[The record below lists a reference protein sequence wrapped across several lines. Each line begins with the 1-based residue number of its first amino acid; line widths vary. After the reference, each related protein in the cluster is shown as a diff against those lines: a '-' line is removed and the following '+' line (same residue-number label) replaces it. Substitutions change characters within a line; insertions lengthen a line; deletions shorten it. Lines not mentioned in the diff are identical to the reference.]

1 MNASRRSAAAP
12 THVQAACVSAVSAPA
27 VMALALLLTGS
38 PAQAETET
46 GVALRQ
52 NALTA
57 GWLQRPAGIALPEDR
72 LGLSETRMRTWV
84 SQTWAGQPWGE
95 TRLQAA
101 LELQSAFSSMPSA
114 GLSLIG
120 GGTVA
125 SRNPFEVVDL
135 TWEGG
140 GTAQTRA
147 RLERLDARWS
157 LGAFDLDL
165 GRQPIS
171 LGTSHF
177 VGVLDVLAPF
187 APGALDASYKPG
199 VDALRARTAVGDTGE
214 AELIVAGSDPWNQG
228 ASIARMRTSIAGL
241 DVELLGG
248 RFRNRSFGGLGWEG
262 ELGPTGFWGE
272 LALFERR
279 LDVET
284 RRGGWEKAAF
294 SGVVGADL
302 KLPFEIHGGAAL
314 MVQDFGARRP
324 EDLAAVMTDAPYRE
338 GWAFLGSHRY
348 GVLTASRQLHPL
360 VNGSLAGILNL
371 VDGSTLWQPRATLS
385 VSDNSDL
392 GAYGWIGTGSPPRV
406 NGGSVSP
413 GSEFGMVPT
422 GLGIYARWF
431 F

>member
-1 MNASRRSAAAP
+1 MNASGLRALLAAFAP
-12 THVQAACVSAVSAPA
+12 LVCVPAVCAPA
-27 VMALALLLTGS
+27 VCALVVLAGS
-38 PAQAETET
+38 PAHAETET

-57 GWLQRPAGIALPEDR
+57 GWLQRPAGVPLPGDR
-72 LGLSETRMRTWV
+72 LGLSETRMRTWLG
-84 SQTWAGQPWGE
+84 QTWSGQPWGE

-101 LELQSAFSSMPSA
+101 LELQTGFSSAPNT
-114 GLSLIG
+114 GLGLIG
-120 GGTVA
+120 GGSPA
-125 SRNPFEVVDL
+125 PNNPFEIIDL
-135 TWEGG
+135 TWDGG

-147 RLERLDARWS
+147 RIERLDARWS
-157 LGAFDLDL
+157 LGALDVDL

-177 VGVLDVLAPF
+177 VGVLDVLSPF

-199 VDALRARTAVGDTGE
+199 VDALRARTALGETGE
-214 AELIVAGSDPWNQG
+214 AELILAGSDPWNQG
-228 ASIARMRTSIAGL
+228 GSIARLRTSLAGM
-241 DVELLGG
+241 DIELLGG
-248 RFRNRSFGGLGWEG
+248 RFRNRHFGGLGWEG
-262 ELGPTGFWGE
+262 ELGPTGVWGE
-272 LALFERR
+272 VALFQRR
-279 LDVET
+279 PDVET
-284 RRGGWEKAAF
+284 LRGGWDQAAF
-294 SGVVGADL
+294 SGVVGTDF

-324 EDLAAVMTDAPYRE
+324 EDLASVMTDAPYQE
-338 GWAFLGSHRY
+338 GWAFLGSQRY
-348 GVLTASRQLHPL
+348 GVLTASKQLHPL
-360 VNGSLAGILNL
+360 INGSLAGILNL

-392 GAYGWIGTGSPPRV
+392 GVYGWIGTGTLPHV
-406 NGGSVSP
+406 DGASVTP